1 MLIFGCGFRLV
12 PLGSSLPENLFSY
25 RVIVILSTMRNILKS
40 SLVALLAFLAAV
52 PALAGHKNFKVSVYV
67 RAYEV
72 EKMKDTAW
80 LESSW
85 KTISS
90 QLDVDKIYLE
100 THRDMLLVDD
110 ATLEKA
116 KAFFLKQGLEVAGGI
131 TYTISEPNDFETF
144 SYSDPKDR
152 AWVRKVAEHT
162 ARHFDEFLLDDFFF
176 TSSKK
181 DGEIEARGD
190 RSWTE
195 YRLQVMNEAGRN
207 LVVGPAKAVN
217 PKVKVII
224 KYPNWYD
231 HFQGLGFNLE
241 DGPQIFDGVW
251 TGTETRDPAGN
262 QHLQNYL
269 SYNIMRYFENISG
282 GRNGGGWV
290 DSGGIYNSMD
300 RYAEQLFLTAIAKGR
315 DVMLFAY
322 NQLLDVKLNPMFRAP
337 WQDQGTSW
345 SYDQMAAPFESGGE
359 TVTPTTMARIAD
371 VVLRQADELVGRLG
385 TPVGIHSYKV
395 FHAPGEEFLQNYLGM
410 VGLPMD
416 MYPSFPQGRKSVLL
430 TEQAAT
436 DPDLTGKIERQ
447 LKAGGDVIITTG
459 LLKAVPEKIAPICEL
474 FCDDRKALVNDFG
487 WNGKSERDILI
498 PQVRYWTNDSWEVV
512 SAGRPLTGGVSGW
525 PILHRATYSNGT
537 LYVLTIPDDFGNLYD
552 YPAGVLNEI
561 RKAMSKD
568 LDLYLEGPS
577 KVGLFLY
584 DNKTVI
590 VENFNDTPVDIKLVG
605 KAGMTRLTDLETGET
620 IEMSEDRAMSFFRRG
635 DPSVKGAMTL
645 KPHSYRAFS
654 YE

>member
-1 MLIFGCGFRLV
+1 MKKGFK
-12 PLGSSLPENLFSY
+12 LFLCA
-25 RVIVILSTMRNILKS
+25 VLALCAISTAWAR
-40 SLVALLAFLAAV
+40 
-52 PALAGHKNFKVSVYV
+52 HKNFKVSVYV
-67 RAYEV
+67 RAFEV
-72 EKMKDTAW
+72 EKMKDTQW
-80 LESSW
+80 LESTW

-100 THRDMLLVDD
+100 THRDMHLVDD
-110 ATLEKA
+110 ATLDKA
-116 KAFFLKQGLEVAGGI
+116 KKFFEKQGIEVAGGI

-144 SYSDPKDR
+144 SYSNPEDR
-152 AWVRKVAEHT
+152 AWVQKVAEHT

-181 DGEIEARGD
+181 DVEILAKGD
-190 RSWTE
+190 RSWTQ
-195 YRLQVMNEAGRN
+195 YRLELMNEAGRN

-241 DGPQIFDGVW
+241 YGPQIFDGVW
-251 TGTETRDPAGN
+251 TGTETRNPAGN

-290 DSGGIYNSMD
+290 DSGGITMSMD

-322 NQLLDVKLNPMFRAP
+322 NQLLDVKLNPSFRAP

-345 SYDQMAAPFESGGE
+345 NYDQMTAPFQNRKE

-371 VVLRQADELVGRLG
+371 VVLRKTDDLVGKLG
-385 TPVGIHSYKV
+385 NPIGINSYKIY
-395 FHAPGEEFLQNYLGM
+395 HASGEEFLQNYLGM
-410 VGLPMD
+410 IGLPMD
-416 MYPSFPQGRKSVLL
+416 MYPAFPQGQKTVLL
-430 TEQAAT
+430 TAQAAS
-436 DPDLTGKIERQ
+436 DPDLTAKIEKQ
-447 LKAGGDVIITTG
+447 LKGGGDVFITTG
-459 LLKAVPEKIAPICEL
+459 LLKMVPEKIADICEL
-474 FCDDRKALVNDFG
+474 QCDDLKAIVNDFG
-487 WNGKSERDILI
+487 RYGKSDKDILI
-498 PQVRYWTNDSWEVV
+498 PQVRYLTNDSWEVV
-512 SAGRPLTGGVSGW
+512 SAGRPLTNGVSGW

-552 YPAGVLNEI
+552 YPAGVLNTI
-561 RKAMSKD
+561 RRNMSKG

-577 KVGLFLY
+577 KVSLFLY

-590 VENFNDTPVDIKLVG
+590 VENFNDQPVDIRLVG
-605 KAGMTRLTDLETGET
+605 NHGQLSLTDLETGE
-620 IEMSEDRAMSFFRRG
+620 SAN
-635 DPSVKGAMTL
+635 PAMTI
-645 KPHSYRAFS
+645 KPHSYKAFS
-654 YE
+654 YR